1 MKIKSIIT
9 TAFVVITGL
18 VSITGCQKG
27 DLVDNPNVAN
37 SGSLV
42 PLPLLLN
49 HLTAT
54 LIKPTE
60 LPFGEA
66 NKYDQYD
73 IANYAY
79 YRGTNNYSTGFTNT
93 IDSYDIFKY
102 ALALQKQSVA
112 QLNSKTNVYY
122 AIGQFFKAYA
132 GVWLT
137 QRVGDIPFSSVNGST
152 TNLTPK
158 YDTQHDVY
166 KQCLLLLDSANN
178 TINSLYTSPNPTYK
192 ISPTALLSTT
202 GDIFGLTNQQ
212 WQKVIN
218 SYRLRVLISL
228 SKRAADN
235 PDLSIAT
242 QFASIINNPAQYPVM
257 TGNTDNLVYKFN
269 TATNPYSLFSLGFN
283 PYNNF
288 ANVGITYLNITTA
301 TKDPRTFVVASPAP
315 QQITLGKSLGDFSA
329 YVGSDPNITQSDLLS
344 KASAGPDNTN
354 NAYSFSN
361 YSRYYTDK
369 TGLTQEP
376 FVFIGYPEMCFNIA
390 EAINRGWV
398 SGTAATW
405 YANGINA
412 SLGLYGITNGKVLT
426 INYPV
431 KVGSNAQGAVWGTVA
446 ADVTT
451 FLANVAYKGD
461 NVDGLAQ
468 ILSQKYVALN
478 NNSGWE
484 AYYNYRRTG
493 IPAFAQGGPGIGTT
507 GNLIPRRFLYPQNE
521 ITYNASNNQ
530 AAVASQ
536 FGGTDDVT
544 KDTWL
549 TK

>member
-1 MKIKSIIT
+1 MKIRSIIA
-9 TAFVVITGL
+9 TALVLLTGL
-18 VSITGCQKG
+18 VSFTGCQKG
-27 DLVDNPNVAN
+27 DLVNNPNVAN
-37 SGSLV
+37 AGSLT

-54 LIKPTE
+54 LIKSSE
-60 LPFGEA
+60 FPFADA

-102 ALALQKQSVA
+102 ALALQKQSIT

-122 AIGQFFKAYA
+122 AIGQFFEAYA
-132 GVWLT
+132 GIWLT

-166 KQCLLLLDSANN
+166 KECLLLLDSANN
-178 TINSLYTSPNPTYK
+178 TINSLYSSPNPTYK
-192 ISPTALLSTT
+192 LTPSALLSST

-218 SYRLRVLISL
+218 TYRLRVLISL

-235 PDLSIAT
+235 ADLSVIP
-242 QFASIINNPAQYPVM
+242 QFATIINNPAQYPIM
-257 TGNTDNLVYKFN
+257 TGNADNLVYKFN
-269 TATNPYSLFSLGFN
+269 TASNPYSLFTLGFN

-288 ANVGITYLNITTA
+288 ANVGSTYLNITTA

-315 QQITLGKSLGDFSA
+315 AQITAGKSLSDFTA
-329 YVGSDPNITQSDLLS
+329 YVGADPDLAQSDLLAR
-344 KASAGPDNTN
+344 ASAGPDNTN

-361 YSRYYTDK
+361 FNRYYVDK
-369 TGLTQEP
+369 SGATQEP
-376 FVFIGYPEMCFNIA
+376 FVFIGYPEMCFGIA
-390 EAINRGWV
+390 EAINRGWI
-398 SGTAATW
+398 SGASATW
-405 YANGINA
+405 YTNGINA
-412 SLGLYGITNGKVLT
+412 SLALYGITDSKALT

-431 KVGSNAQGAVWGTVA
+431 KVGTNAQGNVWGTVT
-446 ADVTT
+446 ADVAT
-451 FLANVAYKGD
+451 FLTTVKYKGD
-461 NVDGLAQ
+461 NADGLAQ
-468 ILSQKYVALN
+468 ILTQKYVALN

-493 IPAFAQGGPGIGTT
+493 VPAFAQGGVGIGTPN
-507 GNLIPRRFLYPQNE
+507 NLIPRRFLYPQNE
-521 ITYNASNNQ
+521 ITYNAANNQ
-530 AAVASQ
+530 AAVSSQ
-536 FGGTDDVT
+536 FGGIDDIS